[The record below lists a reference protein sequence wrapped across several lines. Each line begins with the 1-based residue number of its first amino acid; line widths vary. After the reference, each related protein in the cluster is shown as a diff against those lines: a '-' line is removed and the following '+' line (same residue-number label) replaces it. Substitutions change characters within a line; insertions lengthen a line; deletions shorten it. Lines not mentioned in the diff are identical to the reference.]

1 MLKSQMA
8 VPSLTKTIETMQ
20 DIYESGLPVEK
31 VDDGDLGSLDI
42 RRSSDPIVR
51 HIYENLVP
59 KEFSPIVQVCKKV

>member
-1 MLKSQMA
+1 MA

-31 VDDGDLGSLDI
+31 VSADGDLGSLDI

-51 HIYENLVP
+51 HIYENMVP
-59 KEFSPIVQVCKKV
+59 KEFSPIVQVC